1 MTWLEIVTSFL
12 GALASGD
19 DRAVK
24 QLVSDDVEYIEDLL
38 DLYGV
43 DELLTIVGR
52 TYKIQIKNWAYKN
65 KLVFVEYFADMRNK
79 VGVYEINEM
88 GKICSIRI
96 YG

>member
-12 GALASGD
+12 GSIASGD
-19 DRAVK
+19 KNTIR
-24 QLVSDDVEYIEDLL
+24 QLVSDDVVYKEDILSL
-38 DLYGV
+38 NGI

-65 KLVFVEYFADMRNK
+65 KLVFIEYFADMQNK
-79 VGVYEINEM
+79 VGVYEINSF
-88 GKICSIRI
+88 GKICNIRI